1 LRRSWYSE
9 NDVTILRGR
18 RRGLEVALAGRAFEE
33 ALDELQSVLAQ
44 QPGFYRGTPAT
55 VRLSDDLPSPEQWA
69 RLQSILSGA
78 GIGLE
83 GVSGGS
89 AAERLAG
96 EHSLRYEPAAA
107 PAEIPVRESRRLRD
121 AELSPSARSLVADF
135 AGARADI
142 AARRRRGEGSVPR
155 QPVRAAS
162 QPAPPLRA
170 VEDRPVAL
178 YHAATLRGGQ
188 SLHHTGNV
196 VIVGDVNPGAEIVAF
211 GDIAVFGRLAG
222 VAHAGAGGDA
232 SARVMAFDLD
242 PTQLRI
248 AAFIGADVERAP
260 RRTPHPEAAFVRDGA
275 IAVVPIDRLPAVAE
289 EASR

>member
-1 LRRSWYSE
+1 M
-9 NDVTILRGR
+9 TILRGR
-18 RRGLEVALAGRAFEE
+18 RRGLEVALAGRAIEE
-33 ALDELQSVLAQ
+33 ALDELQGVLAQ
-44 QPGFYRGTPAT
+44 QPGFYRGSPA
-55 VRLSDDLPSPEQWA
+55 VARVGDDVLSPAQWS
-69 RLQSILSGA
+69 RLQSTLTAA
-78 GIGLE
+78 GITLE
-83 GVSGGS
+83 GVCGGDS
-89 AAERLAG
+89 AERLAA
-96 EHSLRYEPAAA
+96 EHSLRYEPVA
-107 PAEIPVRESRRLRD
+107 PAAEMPVRERRRLTE
-121 AELSPSARSLVADF
+121 AELSPAARSLVADF

-155 QPVRAAS
+155 QTAR
-162 QPAPPLRA
+162 PAVQTAPQLRA
-170 VEDRPVAL
+170 VDDRPAAL

-232 SARVMAFDLD
+232 SARVLAFDLD

-248 AAFIGADVERAP
+248 AAFIGADLERSHKRAP
-260 RRTPHPEAAFVRDGA
+260 QAEAAFVRDGA
-275 IAVVPIDRLPAVAE
+275 IAVVPIDRLPALSE

>member
-1 LRRSWYSE
+1 
-9 NDVTILRGR
+9 VTILRGR
-18 RRGLEVALAGRAFEE
+18 RRGLEIALAGRAFEE
-33 ALDELQSVLAQ
+33 ALDELQAVLAQ
-44 QPGFYRGTPAT
+44 QPDFYRGSQA
-55 VRLSDDLPSPEQWA
+55 VARLGEDLPSPEQWS
-69 RLQSILSGA
+69 RLQSTLTAA
-78 GIGLE
+78 GITLE
-83 GVSGGS
+83 GVCGG
-89 AAERLAG
+89 AGAERLAA
-96 EHSLRYEPAAA
+96 EHSLRYEPVGAT
-107 PAEIPVRESRRLRD
+107 AEISVREPRRLSD
-121 AELSPSARSLVADF
+121 AELSPAARSLVADF

-155 QPVRAAS
+155 QPSRPAG
-162 QPAPPLRA
+162 QPAPQLRA
-170 VEDRPVAL
+170 VDDRPAAL

-232 SARVMAFDLD
+232 SARVLAFDLD

-248 AAFIGADVERAP
+248 ASFIGADLERPQRRAP
-260 RRTPHPEAAFVRDGA
+260 QAEAAFVRDGA
-275 IAVVPIDRLPAVAE
+275 IAVVPFDRLPAATE

>member
-1 LRRSWYSE
+1 M
-9 NDVTILRGR
+9 TILRGR

-33 ALDELQSVLAQ
+33 ALDELQAVLAQ
-44 QPGFYRGTPAT
+44 QPDFYRGSPA
-55 VRLSDDLPSPEQWA
+55 VARLGEDLPSPEQWS
-69 RLQSILSGA
+69 RLGSTLTAA
-78 GIGLE
+78 GITLE
-83 GVSGGS
+83 GVCGG
-89 AAERLAG
+89 AGAERLAA
-96 EHSLRYEPAAA
+96 EHALRYEPVAAT
-107 PAEIPVRESRRLRD
+107 AETPLREARRLSE
-121 AELSPSARSLVADF
+121 AELSPAARSLVADF

-155 QPVRAAS
+155 QAGRPAGQPVP
-162 QPAPPLRA
+162 QLRA
-170 VEDRPVAL
+170 VDDRPAAL

-232 SARVMAFDLD
+232 SARVLAFDLD

-248 AAFIGADVERAP
+248 ASFIGADLGRSQ
-260 RRTPHPEAAFVRDGA
+260 RRPPQAEAAFVRDGA
-275 IAVVPIDRLPAVAE
+275 IVVVPLDRLPAASE
-289 EASR
+289 EVSR

>member
-1 LRRSWYSE
+1 M
-9 NDVTILRGR
+9 TILRGR

-44 QPGFYRGTPAT
+44 QPGFYRGSPA
-55 VRLSDDLPSPEQWA
+55 VARLGDDVPSPEQWA
-69 RLQSILSGA
+69 RLQSTLAAA
-78 GIGLE
+78 GITLE
-83 GVSGGS
+83 GLCGGTV
-89 AAERLAG
+89 AERLAT
-96 EHSLRYEPAAA
+96 EHSLRYEPVAAA
-107 PAEIPVRESRRLRD
+107 AEMPMRSARRLTD
-121 AELSPSARSLVADF
+121 AELSPAARSLVADF

-155 QPVRAAS
+155 QPARPAIAS
-162 QPAPPLRA
+162 APQLRA
-170 VEDRPVAL
+170 VDDRPAAL

-232 SARVMAFDLD
+232 SARVLAFDLD

-248 AAFIGADVERAP
+248 AAFIGADLERKQ
-260 RRTPHPEAAFVRDGA
+260 RRTAQAEGAFVRDGA
-275 IAVVPIDRLPAVAE
+275 IAVVPIDRLPAPSE